1 MGWNWKN
8 ASTALVHLKLL
19 HLDSGVLQSS
29 GSGTGMM
36 VNLISNDVS
45 RFEEFAIVMQ
55 PYNNMHII
63 NTMHDDDDDDDDDD
77 KTNVDGDD
85 DDDDE

>member
-1 MGWNWKN
+1 MRLGWNWKN

-45 RFEEFAIVMQ
+45 RFEEFAIVIQ
-55 PYNNMHII
+55 L
-63 NTMHDDDDDDDDDD
+63 
-77 KTNVDGDD
+77 
-85 DDDDE
+85 

>member
-55 PYNNMHII
+55 PCNNMHII
-63 NTMHDDDDDDDDDD
+63 NTMHDDDDDDDDD

-85 DDDDE
+85 DDDE

>member
-1 MGWNWKN
+1 VLLSGIGFLQVFIHHVLYFHSMRVGWNWKN

-19 HLDSGVLQSS
+19 HLYSGVLQSS

-55 PYNNMHII
+55 PYN
-63 NTMHDDDDDDDDDD
+63 MHDD
-77 KTNVDGDD
+77 
-85 DDDDE
+85 E

>member
-55 PYNNMHII
+55 PCNNMHII
-63 NTMHDDDDDDDDDD
+63 NTMHDDDDDDDD
-77 KTNVDGDD
+77 KTNVDGG

>member
-1 MGWNWKN
+1 MRVGWNWKN

-63 NTMHDDDDDDDDDD
+63 NTMHDDDDD
-77 KTNVDGDD
+77 KTNVDNDD
-85 DDDDE
+85 HDDDE

>member
-63 NTMHDDDDDDDDDD
+63 NTIHDDDDDDD

-85 DDDDE
+85 DDE